1 MPLGCVLEAGM
12 DVNDNRKARHPSRCR
27 AFLKREDA
35 LDEVERVACHGG
47 ADERERDSASA
58 NFAIQQ
64 QTRREHLT
72 RCENGISKYL

>member
-1 MPLGCVLEAGM
+1 MTGWG
-12 DVNDNRKARHPSRCR
+12 S
-27 AFLKREDA
+27 EDA
-35 LDEVERVACHGG
+35 EMAIRLHNSGVKSRPLKFAGIVYHLFHN
-47 ADERERDSASA
+47 ERERDSASA